1 MKGLSALQ
9 HSVQVQPNVAS
20 HLFPFHLKY
29 CVLFIFIHPFT
40 SKEAI
45 TITNPQQWSW
55 LIQPCCFNPS
65 SSSSSC
71 CHICLRVVLNTKS
84 KPSFSSSP
92 PSLPFILHLTPW
104 IHGTPVLLI
113 VVYGIRSLVV
123 LLQIQ
128 IQLQVL

>member
-9 HSVQVQPNVAS
+9 HSVQPNVTS
-20 HLFPFHLKY
+20 HLFPFYMKY
-29 CVLFIFIHPFT
+29 CALFIFIHPFT

-45 TITNPQQWSW
+45 TNPQQRSW

-65 SSSSSC
+65 SSSSC
-71 CHICLRVVLNTKS
+71 CHVCLGLVLNTKS

-113 VVYGIRSLVV
+113 VVYGLRSLVV

>member
-9 HSVQVQPNVAS
+9 HSVQPNVTS
-20 HLFPFHLKY
+20 HLFPFYMKY
-29 CVLFIFIHPFT
+29 CALFIFIHQFT
-40 SKEAI
+40 SKEA
-45 TITNPQQWSW
+45 ITNPQQWSW

-71 CHICLRVVLNTKS
+71 CHVCLRVVLNTKS

-92 PSLPFILHLTPW
+92 PSLPWILHCTPW

-128 IQLQVL
+128 IRLQLQVL